1 MAPKTKTKRK
11 AVQANKLSVELRK
24 KQRPCSET
32 VESIP
37 AGIESTASSATVTG
51 EALTSVSSLST
62 ISDVPGVTAETE
74 MPTTSSVGSVAGP
87 GTPRV
92 MMELPDV
99 TAGTYT
105 PSLTSVADSGM
116 DRVTPMTIE
125 TPEGVAAGTDM
136 PSTSVTSVVD
146 PGVNQVTP
154 VTIEAPEGVA
164 AGTDMP
170 STSVTSVVD
179 PGVDQV
185 TPVTIEAPEGVAA
198 GTDMPPT
205 SVTSVVDPGVNQE
218 TPITIEAPEGVT
230 AGTDMPSTSSA
241 TSVVDPGASPAPK
254 ETRVTQKILGKFAEE
269 WLETVDK
276 EDLKS
281 IAMFLC
287 FQLVKQ
293 FEFTETKAAEYTAA
307 MLNKGERTVRRWRSA
322 LVENDGVLPESE
334 QGRYQRS
341 GVLWQNDK
349 KATEYVRANAAV
361 KGHPNLTSADF
372 CRWVNESLLPNSTLE
387 PGFPRK
393 IGLETARIWLHHL
406 GFEVLTAQK
415 GIFIDGHERE
425 DVVESRKLFLR
436 KMTKLG
442 FLHFTNAP
450 TDVAA
455 RALPSDVDPPTNERR
470 SKTVF
475 LFHDESTF
483 MSNED
488 QPTQWGMKGEKMMK
502 PKSKGA
508 GIMVSDFI
516 DEHNGFLALSDDEYQ
531 AAKDSNARIRPYA
544 REFLEYGES
553 KEGYW
558 TRDKFITQMEQ
569 AIQIAEIKYPKDE
582 GWRHVWVFDHSSC
595 HAAMADDALDVSKI
609 NVKPGGKQRIMRDTT
624 WNGKVWK
631 MYYTDRDGKKV
642 AKGMK
647 MVLEER
653 GVSTAGKGGD
663 WMRKTLGEHFDFKTE
678 KCMIEHVNQEG
689 SHSLLS
695 AEVPSRVEPN

>member
-1 MAPKTKTKRK
+1 MAPKSRTKRK
-11 AVQANKLSVELRK
+11 AAQANRLSVELRK
-24 KQRPCSET
+24 KQRLCSET
-32 VESIP
+32 VEAIP
-37 AGIESTASSATVTG
+37 AGVASTSSATVTE
-51 EALTSVSSLST
+51 EALTSVSSLSHV
-62 ISDVPGVTAETE
+62 SNVPGVTAATE
-74 MPTTSSVGSVAGP
+74 MPTTSSLANVVGP
-87 GTPRV
+87 GATRMTIEQPG
-92 MMELPDV
+92 V

-105 PSLTSVADSGM
+105 PSLDSVADSGM
-116 DRVTPMTIE
+116 DQE
-125 TPEGVAAGTDM
+125 T
-136 PSTSVTSVVD
+136 S
-146 PGVNQVTP
+146 
-154 VTIEAPEGVA
+154 VTIEAPG
-164 AGTDMP
+164 GLH
-170 STSVTSVVD
+170 
-179 PGVDQV
+179 
-185 TPVTIEAPEGVAA
+185 
-198 GTDMPPT
+198 
-205 SVTSVVDPGVNQE
+205 
-218 TPITIEAPEGVT
+218 
-230 AGTDMPSTSSA
+230 AGTDMPSTSSV
-241 TSVVDPGASPAPK
+241 TSAVDPGASPAR
-254 ETRVTQKILGKFAEE
+254 EQTRTTQEILGIFAEE

-276 EDLKS
+276 EELKS
-281 IAMFLC
+281 LAMFLC

-293 FEFTETKAAEYTAA
+293 FEFTKTKAAEYTAT
-307 MLNKGERTVRRWRSA
+307 MLNKSEQTVRRWRSA
-322 LVENDGVLPESE
+322 LVENDGVLPESK

-341 GVLWQNDK
+341 GVLWQNEDFNK
-349 KATEYVRANAAV
+349 KATEYVRVNAAV
-361 KGHPNLTSADF
+361 KGRPNLTSADF

-393 IGLETARIWLHHL
+393 IGLETARLWLHHL

-450 TDVAA
+450 TDEAA
-455 RALPSDVDPPTNERR
+455 RALPSDVDPPTIERR

-475 LFHDESTF
+475 HFHDESTF

-516 DEHNGFLALSDDEYQ
+516 DKHNVFLALSDDEYQ
-531 AAKDSNARIRPYA
+531 AAKQSNPQIRPYA
-544 REFLEYGES
+544 REFLEYEES

-558 TRDKFITQMEQ
+558 TRDKFIAQMER
-569 AIQIAEIKYPKDE
+569 AIEIAEIKYPKDE

-595 HAAMADDALDVSKI
+595 HAAMADDALDVTKM

-631 MYYTDRDGKKV
+631 MYYTDSDGKKV

-653 GVSTAGKGGD
+653 GVSTTGKGGD
-663 WMRKTLGEHFDFKTE
+663 WMRKHW
-678 KCMIEHVNQEG
+678 VNIWI
-689 SHSLLS
+689 SRLRS
-695 AEVPSRVEPN
+695 A